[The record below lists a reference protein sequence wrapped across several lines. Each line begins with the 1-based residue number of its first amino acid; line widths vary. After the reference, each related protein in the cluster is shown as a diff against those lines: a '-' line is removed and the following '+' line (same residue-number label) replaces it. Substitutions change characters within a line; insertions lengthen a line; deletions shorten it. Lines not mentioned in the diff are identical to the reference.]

1 MQDKDLKDF
10 QETVDKYLIRHRS
23 ILDVMTKYQE
33 ASARVNR
40 ALAKAVTECGCVSVA
55 AAHQQVPEDIAY
67 SEIRQYMQSHL
78 HGTLCPHC
86 QEIIA
91 KELGHAL
98 FYSAALCSLTGLSL
112 ETVMQRENKAVSTL
126 GYYYL
131 S

>member
-1 MQDKDLKDF
+1 MQEKELTEF

-33 ASARVNR
+33 ATARVNR
-40 ALAKAVTECGCVSVA
+40 ALAKAVTECGCISVNA
-55 AAHQQVPEDIAY
+55 GRQEVPEDIAY
-67 SEIRQYMQSHL
+67 SEIRQYMSSHL
-78 HGTLCPHC
+78 QGTPCANC

-98 FYSAALCSLTGLSL
+98 FYSAALCNLTGVSL
-112 ETVMQRENKAVSTL
+112 EKVMQRENKAVSTL

-131 S
+131 T

>member
-23 ILDVMTKYQE
+23 IFDVMTKYQE
-33 ASARVNR
+33 ATARVNR
-40 ALAKAVTECGCVSVA
+40 ALAKAVTECGCISVA
-55 AAHQQVPEDIAY
+55 ANRQEVPDNVAY
-67 SEIRQYMQSHL
+67 SEIRQYMSSHIQ
-78 HGTLCPHC
+78 GTPCAHC
-86 QEIIA
+86 QEVIA
-91 KELGHAL
+91 KEMGHAL

-112 ETVMQRENKAVSTL
+112 GTVMQRENNAVSTL

>member
-1 MQDKDLKDF
+1 MQEKELKEF

-40 ALAKAVTECGCVSVA
+40 AMAKAVTECGCISVKA
-55 AAHQQVPEDIAY
+55 SRQEVPENIAY
-67 SEIRQYMQSHL
+67 SEIRQYMSSHIQ
-78 HGTLCPHC
+78 GTPCPHC